1 MRVVVRSNDEAG
13 QLMAAVREEVKTLD
27 AGVLVFSG
35 QTLEQ
40 EIGITLGQPRFNALL
55 LGVFAGLALVLT
67 VVGLYGAISYA
78 VSQRTRE
85 IGIRMALGA
94 APSLVAKLVLGSGLR
109 LALFGT
115 VLGLAA
121 AAGLARLM
129 KTLLFGV
136 SATDP
141 FTFAAVAIVLMIV
154 AAAACY
160 MPARRAMRVDPMVA
174 LRHE

>member
-1 MRVVVRSNDEAG
+1 M
-13 QLMAAVREEVKTLD
+13 
-27 AGVLVFSG
+27 
-35 QTLEQ
+35 
-40 EIGITLGQPRFNALL
+40 
-55 LGVFAGLALVLT
+55 
-67 VVGLYGAISYA
+67 
-78 VSQRTRE
+78 
-85 IGIRMALGA
+85 
-94 APSLVAKLVLGSGLR
+94 AKLVLGSGLR